1 MDYSFKDLCMA
12 DFDSFFEHRKRMMLL
27 NQDPNYPTF
36 MPREESSPKDQFL
49 KRMSEEWDL
58 TNQYRT
64 ITIGVFQNA
73 SIVGHGDLMPYKLE
87 SLGHRVTLGIGIEK
101 HLHGTGCAQ
110 ALMQA
115 LIDRAKSLNYDYL
128 DLGVFANNPKAVKL
142 YQNFGFVKNAFEK
155 DYFRVFGEKIDHICM
170 ALDLRENQT

>member
-1 MDYSFKDLCMA
+1 M
-12 DFDSFFEHRKRMMLL
+12 H
-27 NQDPNYPTF
+27 
-36 MPREESSPKDQFL
+36 
-49 KRMSEEWDL
+49 
-58 TNQYRT
+58 
-64 ITIGVFQNA
+64 V
-73 SIVGHGDLMPYKLE
+73 
-87 SLGHRVTLGIGIEK
+87 
-101 HLHGTGCAQ
+101 TGCAQ